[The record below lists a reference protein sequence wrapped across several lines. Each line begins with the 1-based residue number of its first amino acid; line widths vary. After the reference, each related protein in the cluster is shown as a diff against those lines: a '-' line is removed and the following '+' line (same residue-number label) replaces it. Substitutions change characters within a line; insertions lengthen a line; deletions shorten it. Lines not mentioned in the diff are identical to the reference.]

1 MFYFVNKEMKI
12 IDIYDKYND
21 YFNQIDIVY
30 YNYRDPL
37 HFPMFIKIL
46 NNMSINI
53 YNKDKIIS
61 SKNNYFNIPYAYLLN
76 NVIRS
81 NDKHKILFSVPFNV
95 DKYEMKLLTKENDKI
110 IPVYEYIINSITE
123 VEYHYNK
130 KKYELE
136 TYMIYYN
143 RFYTYKVKVIAKNF
157 NIYTEVVDVIN
168 YGTDWL
174 MNKLTKYILENSD
187 IPKDKWDYIIEQNY
201 LIYSFLEYD
210 FEDNEYF
217 IFEWDDED
225 LNDYETEIKINM
237 NTFKSEI
244 SDYLSF
250 FEGCTVKT
258 LDMFTEKIFN
268 KYYNYGSI
276 KLYNIIDDV
285 IAKSLTCD
293 IIYYI
298 YNRDIN
304 KIMGI
309 KNKSITGKLNHCY
322 IRNEIISNDNSNIK
336 KVEFVNTYQQK
347 LEKALS
353 IIRKNN
359 QINSV
364 FDSIIINNKGILN
377 IMFFEELKNII
388 NEKYKAFP
396 NASEYMQLSDYL
408 INNYKQYV
416 NDYNYLFKQDNIT
429 IKYNDTTPI
438 ILSNNTYEF
447 NIPEYIIECKNNFDY
462 VKKYGENVI
471 IAESEINDNLEIL
484 ERIKE
489 RRREENR
496 RNLIIDDVLLIKND
510 EVKKY
515 LYTKYNDYI
524 EKLRFIL
531 SCNNVYYEYNDN
543 SVRVICNYNDKK
555 YNITDDNK
563 MDYFGNKYKVIP
575 CYYYSDTINENYIYE
590 YIIDAFS
597 YFYENPFAD
606 NIDLVYKDYKITAIK
621 QNNIITFKNL
631 IKSHNIHLSNIN
643 RLYKEFN
650 NNFFK
655 MAFPKKY
662 SNEHVIIGSGE
673 THLVQGKQYKYIF
686 VNKI

>member
-1 MFYFVNKEMKI
+1 MKI

-21 YFNQIDIVY
+21 FFNPIDIVY

-37 HFPMFIKIL
+37 YFPMFDKVL
-46 NNMSINI
+46 NSMSINI
-53 YNKDKIIS
+53 YNKNKIIS

-81 NDKHKILFSVPFNV
+81 KNSSNILFPVPFNV
-95 DKYEMKLLTKENDKI
+95 DKYEMKLLTNENDKI
-110 IPVYEYIINSITE
+110 IPVYEYMINSINE
-123 VEYHYNK
+123 VEHYCNK
-130 KKYELE
+130 GKYELE

-143 RFYTYKVKVIAKNF
+143 RFYTYKVKVIFKNF
-157 NIYTEVVDVIN
+157 NIFTEVVDVIN

-187 IPKDKWDYIIEQNY
+187 IPEDKWDYVIENNH

-210 FEDNEYF
+210 FEDNDFF

-237 NTFKSEI
+237 NTFKNEI

-268 KYYNYGSI
+268 EYYNYECT
-276 KLYNIIDDV
+276 KLYDIIDY
-285 IAKSLTCD
+285 IITKSLTCD
-293 IIYYI
+293 IIYYV
-298 YNRDIN
+298 YDKTKN

-322 IRNEIISNDNSNIK
+322 IRNEIKCTEVTGNDICNSNKI
-336 KVEFVNTYQQK
+336 EFVNTYQQN

-353 IIRKNN
+353 IIRRNN

-364 FDSIIINNKGILN
+364 FDLLIKNNKDILN
-377 IMFFEELKNII
+377 IKFFEEIKHIVNQ
-388 NEKYKAFP
+388 KY
-396 NASEYMQLSDYL
+396 NLSNLVNEYMQLSDYL
-408 INNYKQYV
+408 INNYKRYV
-416 NDYNYLFKQDNIT
+416 IDYNYLFEQDKIT
-429 IKYNDTTPI
+429 IKYNDITPL
-438 ILSNNTYEF
+438 ILSNNSDEF
-447 NIPEYIIECKNNFDY
+447 NIPEYIMECKNNFDAVKNYGSY
-462 VKKYGENVI
+462 VN
-471 IAESEINDNLEIL
+471 IAESEIHDNPEIL
-484 ERIKE
+484 KRIKE

-496 RNLIIDDVLLIKND
+496 RNLILDDVKLINND
-510 EVKKY
+510 EIKEY
-515 LYTKYNDYI
+515 IFANYDDYI

-543 SVRVICNYNDKK
+543 FVRVISNYDDHT
-555 YNITDDNK
+555 YNITANNK
-563 MDYFGNKYKVIP
+563 MDYYGNKYQVIP
-575 CYYYSDTINENYIYE
+575 YYYYSDTINENYIYE

-606 NIDLVYKDYKITAIK
+606 EVDLVYEDYILTSIR

-631 IKSHNIHLSNIN
+631 IKSHNKDLSNIN
-643 RLYKEFN
+643 RLYREFN

-673 THLVQGKQYKYIF
+673 TNIVKDIKQYKYIF
-686 VNKI
+686 VNNI